1 MQNIIIQIR
10 LITTAKA
17 QALKRIWFD
26 KICEEKCASWEWCM
40 PLSLSSV
47 SAIYSPGTLW
57 ELPLFLLLF
66 TFAIVIL
73 AYYFFCASKTEQ
85 LNQDKQGQEIDLSWI

>member
-26 KICEEKCASWEWCM
+26 KICEEKCASWEWGM
-40 PLSLSSV
+40 SLSLSSV
-47 SAIYSPGTLW
+47 SAIYSLGSL
-57 ELPLFLLLF
+57 
-66 TFAIVIL
+66 
-73 AYYFFCASKTEQ
+73 
-85 LNQDKQGQEIDLSWI
+85 